1 MALVTVTLN
10 GRKYEISCDDGQE
23 AHLEKLAAY
32 VDSRVAELVGA
43 VGNVGDSQ
51 LLAMAGLVIADDLSE
66 ALAERDALKA
76 AGKGASDRVAAQNIL
91 GAAMNSLAQRIEHIA
106 DRLEQA

>member
-10 GRKYEISCDDGQE
+10 GRKYEIACDDGQE

-43 VGNVGDSQ
+43 VGNVGDAQ
-51 LLAMAGLVIADDLSE
+51 LLVMAGLVIADDLSE

-76 AGKGASDRVAAQNIL
+76 AGKGAGDRVAAQNAL
-91 GAAMNSLAQRIEHIA
+91 GKTIDSLAQRIEHIA
-106 DRLEQA
+106 ERLERA

>member
-32 VDSRVAELVGA
+32 VDSRVAELQGA
-43 VGNVGDSQ
+43 VGNVGD
-51 LLAMAGLVIADDLSE
+51 LPT
-66 ALAERDALKA
+66 
-76 AGKGASDRVAAQNIL
+76 L
-91 GAAMNSLAQRIEHIA
+91 GNGRPGH
-106 DRLEQA
+106 RR